1 MKYLPLI
8 WAGLWR
14 KRTRT
19 VLTLFSVAVAFLLFG
34 ILHAVTA
41 SFSDAIGK
49 LSDKRLRTMSS
60 ASLLEPIPLADLPEI
75 EQVGGVKTVAYY
87 SIFPVY
93 YRDPKNSL
101 NAGAISTKRFFEAFP
116 QIIVPPDQRKA
127 MLNTR
132 TGALVGED
140 LAKKYGWHVGDRVP
154 LSSPVI
160 GRKDGARDWT
170 FDVVG
175 IYKVPKDQGTA
186 NEFWI
191 DYDYFDQER
200 TTANGTVNF
209 YFEFID
215 DPSRAAEIA
224 ARIDS
229 LFANSPSPTQTQSE
243 KDFVRAQLDRVG
255 NIQYFV
261 NAIIGAVLF
270 TLLFLTGNTMMQSVR
285 ERIPELAVLK
295 TYGFGDGTVIALVC
309 AEALLLCGAA
319 AGLGLAG
326 AAAVFPKVFA
336 AIGAPGLPL
345 PWGVVAAG
353 LGIAALLA
361 FVSAAPPA
369 WRIHRLKMVDAL
381 AGR

>member
-1 MKYLPLI
+1 MRYLPLI

-14 KRTRT
+14 KPTRT

-41 SFSDAIGK
+41 SFTDVIGK
-49 LSDKRLRTMSS
+49 LSDKRLRTMST
-60 ASLLEPIPLADLPEI
+60 ASLLEPVPLADLPQI
-75 EQVGGVKTVAYY
+75 EQVKGVKTVAYY
-87 SIFPVY
+87 AIFPVY
-93 YRDPKNSL
+93 YKDPKNSL

-116 QIIVPPDQRKA
+116 QLVIPKAQREA
-127 MLNTR
+127 MLHTR
-132 TGALVGED
+132 TGALVGAD
-140 LAKKYGWHVGDRVP
+140 LANKYGWHVGDRVP
-154 LSSPVI
+154 LRSPLVA
-160 GRKDGARDWT
+160 RKDGASDWT

-175 IYKVPKDQGTA
+175 IYKLPKDQGTA

-191 DYDYFDQER
+191 DYAYFDQER
-200 TTANGTVNF
+200 TTGNGTVNF

-215 DPSRAAEIA
+215 DPSRAAAIS

-229 LFANSPSPTQTQSE
+229 LFANSSNPTQTQSE
-243 KDFVRAQLDRVG
+243 KEWVRAQIDRVG
-255 NIQYFV
+255 NIQFFV

-285 ERIPELAVLK
+285 ERSAELAVLK
-295 TYGFGDGTVIALVC
+295 TYGFGDGKVVALVC

-336 AIGAPGLPL
+336 TIGAPALPL
-345 PWGVVAAG
+345 PWGVAAAG
-353 LGIAALLA
+353 LGIAAVLA

-369 WRIHRLKMVDAL
+369 WRIHRLKLVDAL